1 MLEFGETAQTLM
13 SARLALQAEAQA
25 YPTGVRIWMGVM
37 ATLFF
42 GGIVFTPWRVQARY
56 VVGVMI
62 ATFVA
67 LVVGK
72 AVWPEIARATI
83 GAIVHLVLW
92 SPLLFVLV
100 WDRVREFRRS
110 VGGSRMFDTIYGV
123 WLYAVIAVL
132 TISLVL
138 DGRDVFKTLVGPG
151 PSHDSRELSNLSSD
165 EYLG

>member
-56 VVGVMI
+56 VVGVMV

-67 LVVGK
+67 LVIGK

-83 GAIVHLVLW
+83 GAIAHLVLW

-100 WDRVREFRRS
+100 WDRVRELSRS
-110 VGGSRMFDTIYGV
+110 VGRSRTFDTIYGV
-123 WLYAVIAVL
+123 WLYTVIAVL

-138 DGRDVFKTLVGPG
+138 DGRDVFRTFVDPG
-151 PSHDSRELSNLSSD
+151 LSHDSRALSNLSGD
-165 EYLG
+165 EHVG